1 MLHGKTLAG
10 TLAAAGTA
18 LLLAMAASPAS
29 AQGTWTIV
37 TAPPTGQNGELAGVA
52 SVSATDAWAVGTTGG
67 ELNGVGTK
75 ILIDNWNGTA
85 WTQSTTPTT
94 AGNTAYLT
102 GVSAS
107 STTDAWAVGHTAVN
121 REDFAP
127 LALHWNGTAWSVST
141 SAPSAVSGDGIGVAD
156 ISPTNAYL
164 LTYSASFA
172 AGFLAQW
179 NGTTWSRV
187 TLPAPPNNGESS
199 TLNAI
204 AANGPDDV
212 WIVGSYLSPTTG
224 GDQTYTLHYNGTAW
238 SIVPM
243 PSSGSAS
250 LVYDFDSLQVDSPT
264 DVWAVGGSGTDIP
277 AIGGG
282 TTSSLIEHW
291 NGTAWS
297 VVSSP
302 SPGTG
307 DDLTGVTTSNAASDV
322 WAVGYYTPSG
332 ATEAQT
338 LTLNW
343 NGTAWT
349 TVTSPDNGSPSL
361 LFSAA
366 TNPGAAIVWAVG
378 YSGTCCTGEN
388 PLVLQNG

>member
-1 MLHGKTLAG
+1 MLHGKTWAG
-10 TLAAAGTA
+10 TLAAAGIA
-18 LLLAMAASPAS
+18 LLLALAASPAS
-29 AQGTWTIV
+29 AQGTWTI
-37 TAPPTGQNGELAGVA
+37 TSAPPTGQNGELAGVA
-52 SVSATDAWAVGTTGG
+52 SVSSTDAWAVGTTAG
-67 ELNGVGTK
+67 ELNGVGAK

-85 WTQSTTPTT
+85 WSQVTTPTT
-94 AGNTAYLT
+94 PGNTAYLDA
-102 GVSAS
+102 VSAS
-107 STTDAWAVGHTAVN
+107 STTDAWAVGTTSTN
-121 REDFAP
+121 REGFAP
-127 LALHWNGTAWSVST
+127 VALHWNGTAWSVST
-141 SAPSAVSGDGIGVAD
+141 SAPSAVPGDGIGVAD
-156 ISPTNAYL
+156 ISSTDAYL
-164 LTYSASFA
+164 LTYSASAA

-212 WIVGSYLSPTTG
+212 WIVGSYLDTAG

-238 SIVPM
+238 SIVSM

-282 TTSSLIEHW
+282 TTSTRIEHW

-302 SPGTG
+302 SPGTD
-307 DDLTGVTTSNAASDV
+307 DDLTGVTTSNAANDV
-322 WAVGYYTPSG
+322 WAVGSYVPSG
-332 ATEAQT
+332 ATSAQT

-343 NGTAWT
+343 NGTAWS
-349 TVTSPDNGSPSL
+349 TVASPDNGSPSVL
-361 LFSAA
+361 NSVS
-366 TNPGAAIVWAVG
+366 TNPGGAIVWAVG
-378 YSGTCCTGEN
+378 HSGSCCTGEN